1 MIQEIAP
8 YLKTAYS
15 RFASYVIGAF
25 RKKRRANSFPEA
37 AITFVPDDIHDKVY
51 LVGVRS

>member
-25 RKKRRANSFPEA
+25 RKDLAREA
-37 AITFVPDDIHDKVY
+37 ALRTSLDEGFTPLLTD
-51 LVGVRS
+51 R